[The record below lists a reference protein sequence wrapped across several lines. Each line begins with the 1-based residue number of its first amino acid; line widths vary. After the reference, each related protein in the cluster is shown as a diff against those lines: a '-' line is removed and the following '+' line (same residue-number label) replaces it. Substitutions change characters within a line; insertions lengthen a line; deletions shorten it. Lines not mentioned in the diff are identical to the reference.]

1 MKRCFL
7 IVFCFLALAILPA
20 AAQSAGKDA
29 QPTIAGEIN
38 KNIGWPESEMLPAA
52 DAMPEDK
59 YGFAP
64 TNGEFKGVR
73 TFSQQVKHIAAVNYI
88 FGAALL
94 GEKPPVD
101 TGGESGPDSL
111 KSKADIVKY
120 LKDSFA
126 YLHKA
131 AGSITA
137 ENAIAPIKSPFG
149 DGNTTRLAIAGQAP
163 AHIFDHYGQMAVYL
177 RMNGIIPPA
186 SRPAASK

>member
-1 MKRCFL
+1 MKRCL
-7 IVFCFLALAILPA
+7 LCVFCFLALTILPA
-20 AAQSAGKDA
+20 AAQSADKDA
-29 QPTIAGEIN
+29 KPTISGEIN
-38 KNIGWPESEMLPAA
+38 KNIGWPESEMVPAA

-64 TNGEFKGVR
+64 SNGEFKGVR

-88 FGAALL
+88 IGAAIL

-111 KSKADIVKY
+111 KSKADIMKF

-137 ENAIAPIKSPFG
+137 ENAVVSVKSPFG
-149 DGNTTRLAIAGQAP
+149 DGMTTRLAMGGAAS
-163 AHIFDHYGQMAVYL
+163 AHVFDHYGQMVVYL

-186 SRPAASK
+186 SRK

>member
-7 IVFCFLALAILPA
+7 CLFCFLALAILPA
-20 AAQSAGKDA
+20 AAQSVGKDA
-29 QPTIAGEIN
+29 KFTIAGEVN
-38 KNIGWPESEMLPAA
+38 KNIGWPESEMVPAA

-59 YGFAP
+59 YEFAP
-64 TNGEFKGVR
+64 THGEFKGVR

-88 FGAALL
+88 IGAAIL

-111 KSKADIVKY
+111 NAKADILKFA
-120 LKDSFA
+120 KDSFA

-137 ENAIAPIKSPFG
+137 ENALVPVKSPFG
-149 DGNTTRLAIAGQAP
+149 DGMTTRLAMGGSAA
-163 AHIFDHYGQMAVYL
+163 AHVFDHYGQMVVYL
-177 RMNGIIPPA
+177 RLNGIIPPA
-186 SRPAASK
+186 SRK